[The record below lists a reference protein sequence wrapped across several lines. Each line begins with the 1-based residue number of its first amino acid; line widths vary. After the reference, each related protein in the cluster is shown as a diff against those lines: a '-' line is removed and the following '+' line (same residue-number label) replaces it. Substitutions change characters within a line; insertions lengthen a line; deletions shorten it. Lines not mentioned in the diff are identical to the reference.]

1 MQRNTFTL
9 KILFF
14 SLFLSSTLLNLQP
27 TYSQDLDAAAR
38 TSAIN
43 GVIRCLNEN
52 YIYPELA
59 AKMEKDIKARTAK
72 GEYKN
77 ITDGNILAQRLTRD
91 LQAIC
96 QDLHVN
102 VHYSAGTLPPEPPRM
117 SLSPQEAEQMK
128 RMLSRENFGVAKV
141 DVLQGNLGYV
151 KFNLLA
157 PPDLAAEV
165 YAATMNFVAN
175 TDALIIDLREC
186 GGSISPDAIP
196 MLCSYFFAEP
206 VHLND
211 IYWRHEDKTR
221 QFWSWAYVPG
231 KRYLNKPIYVLTS
244 RRTFSGAEE
253 LAYDLKNLKR
263 ATIIGDTTGG
273 GANPGGTRR
282 ADDHFMVWVPFGKV
296 TNPVTKTNWEGTGVT
311 PDIALPATVA
321 LHEARITA
329 LKNLLKS
336 AEGSHAGAA
345 AGTLPNAEADEEWK
359 NIITRELASLEKN
372 RPQLKEVTFTL
383 SGFEKAKEVAVAGT
397 FNYWHNR
404 THIMTRKGNV
414 WQVQVPLETGEH
426 SYKFVVDGQWI
437 QDPANPNKEGEGT
450 ATNSILR
457 IE

>member
-1 MQRNTFTL
+1 
-9 KILFF
+9 
-14 SLFLSSTLLNLQP
+14 
-27 TYSQDLDAAAR
+27 
-38 TSAIN
+38 
-43 GVIRCLNEN
+43 
-52 YIYPELA
+52 
-59 AKMEKDIKARTAK
+59 
-72 GEYKN
+72 
-77 ITDGNILAQRLTRD
+77 
-91 LQAIC
+91 
-96 QDLHVN
+96 
-102 VHYSAGTLPPEPPRM
+102 
-117 SLSPQEAEQMK
+117 MK
-128 RMLSRENFGVAKV
+128 RILSRENFGVAKV

-157 PPDLAAEV
+157 PPDMAAEV

-263 ATIIGDTTGG
+263 AILIGDTTGG

-282 ADDHFMVWVPFGKV
+282 ADDHFVVWVPFGKV
-296 TNPVTKTNWEGTGVT
+296 TNPITKTNWEGTGVT
-311 PDIALPATVA
+311 PDITVPATSA
-321 LHEARITA
+321 LHEAQITA
-329 LKNLLKS
+329 LKNLLKP
-336 AEGSHAGAA
+336 AEDSGAGAA
-345 AGTLPNAEADEEWK
+345 GTPSTAETDEEWK
-359 NIITRELASLEKN
+359 NIVTRELTSLEKN
-372 RPQLKEVTFTL
+372 RPQFKKVTFTL
-383 SGFEKAKEVAVAGT
+383 NGFEKAKEVAVAGT

-404 THIMTRKGNV
+404 THVMTRKGNV
-414 WQVQVPLETGEH
+414 WQVQVPMEAGEH

-437 QDPANPNKEGEGT
+437 QDPANPRKDGEGDGS
-450 ATNSILR
+450 NSI
-457 IE
+457 IMVE